1 MSATAQTENPAIEV
15 DADGRVA
22 SWDGQTFTG
31 DTELVQTAVRA
42 SETGEV
48 VEVFGFFPVQASAGH
63 PVRALAALMA
73 HSPGRTLV
81 TRAPRE
87 VTDWLDEAFR
97 ARDAEHGHEQAG

>member
-1 MSATAQTENPAIEV
+1 MSTPTQTADPTIEV
-15 DADGRVA
+15 EADGRTA
-22 SWDGQTFTG
+22 AWDGQTFTG
-31 DTELVQTAVRA
+31 DAELVRVATRAVEA
-42 SETGEV
+42 GEQ
-48 VEVFGFFPVQASAGH
+48 VEVFGFFPVQASADH

-97 ARDAEHGHEQAG
+97 ARDAEHGHEPAG